1 MVRHH
6 SYGCNSEASKL
17 MIGTNALLHGKEP
30 GTMSDQSKSIADPH
44 GLLSSFIQCPPS
56 RQMTPNDVF
65 IIWLLSHRDHTTAEA
80 AQTILD
86 VHGATMLQSGSDW
99 LKALRELF
107 LDIVSLSERSGL
119 RHTTGD

>member
-6 SYGCNSEASKL
+6 SYGCNSEASKF

-30 GTMSDQSKSIADPH
+30 GTTPDQSKSIADPH

-107 LDIVSLSERSGL
+107 LDIVSLCERSGL
-119 RHTTGD
+119 RHAAGD

>member
-1 MVRHH
+1 MT
-6 SYGCNSEASKL
+6 
-17 MIGTNALLHGKEP
+17 GTNALLHRKEP
-30 GTMSDQSKSIADPH
+30 GTAPDQSNSIADPH

-99 LKALRELF
+99 LNALRELF

-119 RHTTGD
+119 RRATGD

>member
-1 MVRHH
+1 
-6 SYGCNSEASKL
+6 
-17 MIGTNALLHGKEP
+17 MIGKNALLRGKEP
-30 GTMSDQSKSIADPH
+30 GITPDRSRSIADPH

-65 IIWLLSHRDHTTAEA
+65 IIWLLSHRGRTTAEA

-107 LDIVSLSERSGL
+107 LDIVTLSEPSGL
-119 RHTTGD
+119 RHATGD

>member
-1 MVRHH
+1 MRDH
-6 SYGCNSEASKL
+6 SYGFNTKAAEF
-17 MIGTNALLHGKEP
+17 MTGTNALLHRKEP
-30 GTMSDQSKSIADPH
+30 GTAPDQSNSIADPH

-119 RHTTGD
+119 RHATGD